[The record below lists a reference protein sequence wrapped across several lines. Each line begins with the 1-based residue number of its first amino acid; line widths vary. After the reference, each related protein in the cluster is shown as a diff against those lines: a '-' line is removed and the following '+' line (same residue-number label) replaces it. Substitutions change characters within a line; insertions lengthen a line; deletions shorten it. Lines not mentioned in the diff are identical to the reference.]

1 MENMNKAELKSIWKK
16 EEEAAHIH
24 GWDFSHIKGR
34 FEEEKDL
41 PDYEGFD
48 SRQLGRMTHLEPFA
62 YPVWDIDRMAAGY
75 GAFGAGES
83 MGHTFVLFDYRS
95 RSPLNHEALAR
106 PIHGGL
112 DSATGCCTDL

>member
-1 MENMNKAELKSIWKK
+1 
-16 EEEAAHIH
+16 
-24 GWDFSHIKGR
+24 
-34 FEEEKDL
+34 
-41 PDYEGFD
+41 
-48 SRQLGRMTHLEPFA
+48 MTHLEPFA